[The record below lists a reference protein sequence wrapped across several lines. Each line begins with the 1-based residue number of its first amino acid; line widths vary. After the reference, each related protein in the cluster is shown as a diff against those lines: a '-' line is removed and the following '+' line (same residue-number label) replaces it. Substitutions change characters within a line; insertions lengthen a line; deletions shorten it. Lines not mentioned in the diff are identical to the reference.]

1 MSDLTDG
8 IKAIVKHSDDYEIAE
23 DYYTGEI
30 DEVFASDRLRR
41 LIGRDGT
48 RYRVN
53 LAKTAVDEVTELL
66 EVAAISVP
74 DEKTA
79 TATLVDRV
87 WNANKLYRRI
97 DDLFRR
103 AGEYGDAYLLIWDGE
118 QPGTV
123 DVLYNS
129 PKCMRVVY
137 DPENPQIALYAIK
150 QWRDTTGL
158 QRATLYYPD
167 RIERHVS
174 KKKATKPSIVE
185 ADWQPYGPDVT
196 NPYGQIPVFHF
207 RNEEPYG
214 QPEHHSAYGPQDAV
228 NKLIITLM
236 STVDFHGAPQRYLLA
251 DPSVDSGDDAADW
264 PLDDTQAVPTI
275 GGIDDMAAQRG
286 DDSGSGTHSKL
297 RSGAGQV
304 WWLENIRSAG
314 QFSAADPDVF
324 LTPLQMFIRLMAQ
337 TTKTPLHYF
346 DPSGDQPSG
355 ESLKTA
361 NEPLYR
367 KGGKRRL
374 MYGETLGEALTFSLG
389 VLGVKVPT
397 VDVRWA
403 PMHPNDDLDTWQVT
417 AAKQAAGVPTRQVL
431 IEAGYT
437 AEEVDGW
444 LTSSDGEDLRRKV
457 ELVNSLAMAAQQLGA
472 AITLG
477 AVSQPQVETLMAKL
491 LGEDV
496 PEAAA

>member
-8 IKAIVKHSDDYEIAE
+8 IKAVNDSHDDYDIAE

-41 LIGRDGT
+41 MVGRDGT

-66 EVAAISVP
+66 EVAAVAVP
-74 DEKTA
+74 DDKAA

-97 DDLFRR
+97 DDLFKR
-103 AGEYGDAYLLIWDGE
+103 AGEYGDAYLLIWDGDTA
-118 QPGTV
+118 GSV

-150 QWRDTTGL
+150 QWCDTDGF

-167 RIERHVS
+167 RIERYVS
-174 KKKATKPSIVE
+174 KKKAPKASIVDG
-185 ADWQPYGPDVT
+185 DWEPFAPDVT

-214 QPEHHSAYGPQDAV
+214 CPEHHAAYGPQDAV

-236 STVDFHGAPQRYLLA
+236 ATVDFHGAPQRYLLA
-251 DPSVDSGDDAADW
+251 DPAVDSGDDAADW
-264 PLDDTQAVPTI
+264 PLDDADAVPTV
-275 GGIDDMAAQRG
+275 GGIDDMAALRG

-297 RSGAGQV
+297 RAGAGQV
-304 WWLENIRSAG
+304 WWLENIRAAG
-314 QFSAADPDVF
+314 EFAAANPDVF
-324 LTPLQMFIRLMAQ
+324 LTPLQVFIRLMAQ

-374 MYGETLGEALTFSLG
+374 MYGETLGEALVFALG
-389 VLGVKVPT
+389 VLGVKVAT

-403 PMHPNDDLDTWQVT
+403 PMAPNDNIDTWQVG

-437 AEEVDGW
+437 VEQVDGW
-444 LTSSDGEDLRRKV
+444 LNSTDEDDLRRKV
-457 ELVNSLAMAAQQLGA
+457 ELVGMLATAAQALGA
-472 AITLG
+472 AVTLG
-477 AVSQPQVETLMAKL
+477 AVSQPQVEALMSKL

-496 PEAAA
+496 PAAT